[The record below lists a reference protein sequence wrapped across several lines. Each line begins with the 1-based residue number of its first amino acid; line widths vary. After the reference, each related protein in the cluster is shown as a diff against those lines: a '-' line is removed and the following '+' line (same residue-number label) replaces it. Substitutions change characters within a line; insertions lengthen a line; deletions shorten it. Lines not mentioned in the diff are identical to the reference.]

1 MDTANPD
8 DEDSSSTEESED
20 EYSSSQASQ
29 ASQASQ
35 NDLTAS
41 NVFSE
46 NGMTIS
52 QTIEDTVYV
61 DDFGE
66 EHTNEELDSLAF
78 EEESSQGEI
87 HEEILEEI
95 LEERYD
101 TDDRKE
107 QEEKQEVNWSG
118 AYQEH
123 LQEIIVTDYSQLPRD
138 VLEMMATMSDERVD
152 SDDHVDEQTEEEAR
166 NYLDDM
172 LANLGT
178 QQQTDSVED
187 DGGTLDRLFGRDSG
201 RDSRM
206 DNREI
211 QQQLEAFRR
220 IDSILSTSNLVSR
233 NDLGLPPLDPLTSLT
248 SLTSLGTVAST
259 ALATSALSSMPAA
272 MLSPMLRINTSVPF
286 RRSRMSAGRRPR
298 SFHRGDTASVVRN
311 NYTFTD
317 ADYELVY
324 NYFNSLIWEED
335 DSTLFVDPHVNILNV
350 MLEYWQDH
358 NRHRLPDLD
367 EIIERC
373 INEAPSLDQLP
384 IDDIRDMFRHYLL
397 EDGSLPSPGD
407 YYYIQEYLV
416 LHDEYPNEDQLQEMR
431 IRAMR
436 FMVDPERFHAEDKM
450 IVPTLHISR
459 LPRAKNAEKDLVCCI
474 CQDEI
479 TVGQETITLVPCGHK
494 FHANDKECLEEG
506 SILNWLSTN
515 NRCPMCKKKVDP

>member
-1 MDTANPD
+1 MDTANRD
-8 DEDSSSTEESED
+8 GEDSSSTEESED
-20 EYSSSQASQ
+20 EYSSEASQ

-66 EHTNEELDSLAF
+66 EHTNEELDSLSF
-78 EEESSQGEI
+78 EEEESSQGEI
-87 HEEILEEI
+87 EGEIPEEILEEI
-95 LEERYD
+95 HEERYD

-107 QEEKQEVNWSG
+107 QEEKQEVSWSG

-123 LQEIIVTDYSQLPRD
+123 LQEIIVTDYSQLPKD
-138 VLEMMATMSDERVD
+138 VLEMMATTSDERVD
-152 SDDHVDEQTEEEAR
+152 SVDEQAEEEAR
-166 NYLDDM
+166 NYLGDM

-187 DGGTLDRLFGRDSG
+187 VNRLFGRDSG

-220 IDSILSTSNLVSR
+220 IDSILSTSNLVTR
-233 NDLGLPPLDPLTSLT
+233 NDLGLPPLDSLT
-248 SLTSLGTVAST
+248 SLTSLGTVAS
-259 ALATSALSSMPAA
+259 AALSSMPAA
-272 MLSPMLRINTSVPF
+272 MLSPMSRINTSVPF

-311 NYTFTD
+311 SYTFTD

-350 MLEYWQDH
+350 ILEYWQDH

-373 INEAPSLDQLP
+373 LREAPSLDQLP
-384 IDDIRDMFRHYLL
+384 IDDMRDMFRHYLL
-397 EDGSLPSPGD
+397 EDGSLPAPGD